1 LEQAIAELE
10 TALRQS
16 PNEPEGWRLLGQSYT
31 DQKRYPEA
39 RDAYAQAVRLMP
51 DDPTLL
57 VEAAQSRLYASPE
70 RRFDAEAV
78 ALLQRALAIDPAH
91 QHALWFTGMAQRQA
105 QQPAQAAQT
114 WELLL
119 ARVDAATAPSL
130 GVQIDAARA
139 EAGLPPLPAAEA
151 PAPAAEA
158 LAVTVS
164 LDPDFAAR
172 VRLRGDASVFVI
184 ARVPNGP
191 PMPVAVEKHSLRDL
205 PLSVT
210 LDDSDSL
217 MPTQK
222 LSALKDVEVLARLS
236 ASGDATRQAGDLES
250 RPVRVSLPASG
261 PVELVLGA
269 AETDAA
275 PAD

>member
-1 LEQAIAELE
+1 
-10 TALRQS
+10 
-16 PNEPEGWRLLGQSYT
+16 
-31 DQKRYPEA
+31 
-39 RDAYAQAVRLMP
+39 
-51 DDPTLL
+51 
-57 VEAAQSRLYASPE
+57 
-70 RRFDAEAV
+70 
-78 ALLQRALAIDPAH
+78 
-91 QHALWFTGMAQRQA
+91 LWFTGMAQRQA
-105 QQPAQAAQT
+105 QQPAQAART

-130 GVQIDAARA
+130 RLQIDAARA

-164 LDPDFAAR
+164 LAPDFAAR
-172 VRLRGDASVFVI
+172 VRLRGDASVFII

-191 PMPVAVEKHSLRDL
+191 PMPVAVEKHSLQDL

-236 ASGDATRQAGDLES
+236 ASGDAMRQAGDLES

-261 PVELVLGA
+261 PIELVLGA
-269 AETDAA
+269 ADPDAA